1 MTESQRLDY
10 LYLGLQHL
18 AEAGGQATEVP
29 VSLLNLSLETPLE
42 LVAEDL
48 LLVGKVDDTLLHPG
62 ELGRQE
68 LLELCTV
75 GIYQRIGPE
84 EHINIMN

>member
-1 MTESQRLDY
+1 MSFL
-10 LYLGLQHL
+10 H
-18 AEAGGQATEVP
+18 
-29 VSLLNLSLETPLE
+29 LSLETSFE

-48 LLVGKVDDTLLHPG
+48 LLVGKVDDALLHPS

-84 EHINIMN
+84 EHIFKHYELNIFHSL